1 MTRPPLLDFRTHEKE
16 PELAHQFMFGPA
28 FMACPVTDPMY
39 YGVNSTELKGI
50 DKSRQVYLP
59 GDGLWY
65 NFWTGQSHK
74 AGQTIKTAAPIDYI
88 PVFVRAGSIVPMGPV
103 KQYSWEESDEPLE
116 VRIYKGADGSFVL
129 YEDEGDNYNYENGAY
144 STIEFIWNDKA
155 NTLLIGKRQGSFDG
169 MELTR
174 KFNIVL
180 VSEGNG
186 VGIEDTTGVL
196 VDYSGKKTKVK
207 L

>member
-1 MTRPPLLDFRTHEKE
+1 
-16 PELAHQFMFGPA
+16 
-28 FMACPVTDPMY
+28 
-39 YGVNSTELKGI
+39 
-50 DKSRQVYLP
+50 
-59 GDGLWY
+59 
-65 NFWTGQSHK
+65 
-74 AGQTIKTAAPIDYI
+74 
-88 PVFVRAGSIVPMGPV
+88 MGPV
-103 KQYSWEESDEPLE
+103 KQYSWEESNEPLE

-186 VGIEDTTGVL
+186 VGIENTTGVL